1 MFPLKSKNLNMI
13 SAITTEV
20 INLTKDV
27 IEFVLHWRASEY
39 RLRRRRRYHHTNL
52 WKF

>member
-13 SAITTEV
+13 SAITNEV
-20 INLTKDV
+20 IKLAKEV
-27 IEFVLHWRASEY
+27 IDFVLHWQALEY
-39 RLRRRRRYHHTNL
+39 RLQKRRRYHYTNL